1 MTNTL
6 IYRTLVDEIKN
17 LAQHFPV
24 ITITGPR
31 QSGKTTLCRN
41 LFPDYAY
48 INLEDISL
56 REQIQY
62 DTKGFLSQYPD
73 KVIIDEAHHYP
84 DLFSYIQVL
93 VDNHPDRRIILT
105 GSSNFS
111 LLEKITQS
119 LAGRTAVLTLL
130 PLSLQELGRE
140 RLWSH
145 TTETLILNGGYPA
158 IWSKGIPR
166 DAMFRNYYTTY
177 VERDVRQ
184 IINIKDINLFQTFI
198 RLCAGRIG
206 TELNASALA
215 GEVGT
220 SSNTVSSWLSTLA
233 ASYITYTLPP
243 YYANI
248 GKRLVKSNKL
258 YFYDTGLAAWLLGIE
273 DEKQLSTHPSKGA
286 LLENMVINEAVKSR
300 LNRGKTPNLFF
311 YRDKSQKEVDL
322 LHTVANDI
330 HAFEIKAAK
339 SFHKDFFKGLSYIQG
354 IFGERLTRTAVIF
367 DGEDELHTEHNGIY
381 NFRNFRLE

>member
-1 MTNTL
+1 MTNAL
-6 IYRTLVDEIKN
+6 IYRTLTDEVKN
-17 LAQHFPV
+17 LMPHFQV

-31 QSGKTTLCRN
+31 QSGKTTLCRS

-48 INLEDISL
+48 INLEDTSL

-73 KVIIDEAHHYP
+73 KIIIDEAHHYP

-93 VDNHPDRRIILT
+93 VDNNPGKRFILT

-130 PLSLQELGRE
+130 PLSLQELGQE

-145 TTETLILNGGYPA
+145 TAEALILNGGYPA
-158 IWSKGIPR
+158 VWSKGIPR

-206 TELNASALA
+206 TELNVSALA
-215 GEVGT
+215 GEVGI

-233 ASYITYTLPP
+233 ASYITFTLPP
-243 YYANI
+243 YHANI
-248 GKRLVKSNKL
+248 GKRLVKSSKL

-273 DEKQLSTHPSKGA
+273 DEKQLSTHPAKGA
-286 LLENMVINEAVKSR
+286 LLENLVINEAVKSR
-300 LNRGKTPNLFF
+300 LNRGKTPNLYF
-311 YRDKSQKEVDL
+311 YRDKSQKVVDL
-322 LHTVANDI
+322 LHIVANDI

-367 DGEDELHTEHNGIY
+367 DGEDELHTEHNGVY

>member
-1 MTNTL
+1 M
-6 IYRTLVDEIKN
+6 
-17 LAQHFPV
+17 
-24 ITITGPR
+24 G
-31 QSGKTTLCRN
+31 
-41 LFPDYAY
+41 
-48 INLEDISL
+48 
-56 REQIQY
+56 
-62 DTKGFLSQYPD
+62 
-73 KVIIDEAHHYP
+73 
-84 DLFSYIQVL
+84 
-93 VDNHPDRRIILT
+93 
-105 GSSNFS
+105 
-111 LLEKITQS
+111 
-119 LAGRTAVLTLL
+119 
-130 PLSLQELGRE
+130 
-140 RLWSH
+140 
-145 TTETLILNGGYPA
+145 
-158 IWSKGIPR
+158 
-166 DAMFRNYYTTY
+166 
-177 VERDVRQ
+177 
-184 IINIKDINLFQTFI
+184 
-198 RLCAGRIG
+198 
-206 TELNASALA
+206 
-215 GEVGT
+215 
-220 SSNTVSSWLSTLA
+220 TLA

-243 YYANI
+243 YYGNI